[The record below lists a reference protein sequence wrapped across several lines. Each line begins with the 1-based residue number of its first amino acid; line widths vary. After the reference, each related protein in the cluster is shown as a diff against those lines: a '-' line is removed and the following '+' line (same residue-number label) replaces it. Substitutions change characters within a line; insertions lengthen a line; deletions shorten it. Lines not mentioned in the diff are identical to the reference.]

1 MRSKRVHLSLLVAV
15 LSALALSQSAAAD
28 RQPVR
33 FNAADQAAA
42 RGAVLRKADFGG
54 VAGWK
59 GGLTKPDFKPSPCG
73 GYEPKSTDLLVT
85 GAAASEWEHTSGLAF
100 MSETWVLRTPA
111 MVKLD
116 WRRAVEHRGYLE
128 CLVEKQFAGEAAMR
142 LVSFEQ
148 TRFPKLAPL
157 CRRYRLLV
165 DYAGQGQTV
174 RIMFDVILMGKG
186 RTELTLAS
194 VAPYAARRAV
204 EVAEL
209 RLARM
214 LVGRATA

>member
-15 LSALALSQSAAAD
+15 ASALVFIQSAAAD

-33 FNAADQAAA
+33 FNSADQASA
-42 RGAVLRKADFGG
+42 RAAVLKKVDLGG

-59 GGLTKPDFKPSPCG
+59 GGMTKPDFSPTPCG
-73 GYEPKSTDLLVT
+73 GYEPKSSDLLVT

-100 MSETWVLRTPA
+100 MSETWVLKTPA

-116 WRRAVEHRGYLE
+116 WQRVVEHRGYLA
-128 CLVEKQFAGEAAMR
+128 CLVEKQFASDAAFR
-142 LVSFEQ
+142 VVSFKQ
-148 TRFPKLAPL
+148 TAFPKLAPL

-165 DYAGQGQTV
+165 DYTGEAQTV
-174 RIMFDVILMGKG
+174 RIMFDVILIGKG
-186 RTELTLAS
+186 RTEITLAS
-194 VAPYAARRAV
+194 VAPYEARRAV

-209 RLARM
+209 RLARL

>member
-1 MRSKRVHLSLLVAV
+1 MRSKRVHLSVLVGV
-15 LSALALSQSAAAD
+15 VSALVLSQSAAAD

-33 FNAADQAAA
+33 FNAGDQAAA
-42 RGAVLRKADFGG
+42 RAAVLKQADFGG

-59 GGLTKPDFKPSPCG
+59 GGLTKPDFAPTPCG
-73 GYEPKSTDLLVT
+73 GYEPKSSDLLVT
-85 GAAASEWEHTSGLAF
+85 GAAASEWEHSSGLAF
-100 MSETWVLRTPA
+100 MAETWVLKTPA

-116 WRRAVEHRGYLE
+116 WRRVVEHRGYLE
-128 CLVEKQFAGEAAMR
+128 CVVEKQFASEAE
-142 LVSFEQ
+142 LKVVSFKQ

-165 DYAGQGQTV
+165 DYTAEGQSL
-174 RIMFDVILMGKG
+174 RIMFDVILLGKG
-186 RTELTLAS
+186 RTEITLAS
-194 VAPYAARRAV
+194 VAPYAAHRVV
-204 EVAEL
+204 EAAEL